1 MVRAAVSGALDYAQ
15 ADPTNLHWRL
25 RQKFVLEEIQRQE
38 DVRLLEAVQ
47 RQWLAY
53 ISHGSLTE
61 ESFNNVKQS
70 ANNVLDDLKSAI
82 FPWIQRPK
90 LEDKKATIDNS
101 TQKLIDQ
108 YKAMQ
113 RQWAENTNE
122 TKEAKE

>member
-1 MVRAAVSGALDYAQ
+1 MVRAAVSGAIDYSQ

-25 RQKFVLEEIQRQE
+25 RQKFVLEEIQRRE

-53 ISHGSLTE
+53 IAHGSLTE
-61 ESFNNVKQS
+61 ESFTNVKRS

-82 FPWIQRPK
+82 FPWIERPK
-90 LEDKKATIDNS
+90 PEDQKATIDDG

-108 YKAMQ
+108 YKEMQ
-113 RQWAENTNE
+113 RVWAANTKE
-122 TKEAKE
+122 TKEAEE

>member
-1 MVRAAVSGALDYAQ
+1 MVRAAVSGALDYSQ

-53 ISHGSLTE
+53 LSHGGLTE
-61 ESFNNVKQS
+61 KSFADVKQ
-70 ANNVLDDLKSAI
+70 AAGAALDDLKGAI
-82 FPWIQRPK
+82 FPWIERPK
-90 LEDKKATIDNS
+90 PGSQKDTIDDS

-113 RQWAENTNE
+113 QQWAKAE
-122 TKEAKE
+122 KEKEPE